1 MAFGNVL
8 MYNYMVKGK
17 LYIFTKEV
25 AKLKLC
31 IRAHDLGVKGTEA
44 ILQQLENLGIDGV
57 QMVCYKAY
65 DDIAYAPGA
74 MNQEKAEA
82 IGDAFAKAG
91 KMIPLVGA
99 YFNPVHSNAEKR
111 ERCFAVF
118 AEYLQYCKTMGC
130 QFVGS
135 ETGSYSD
142 DPWVYHPNN
151 RTPEAVEATA
161 AVFARLCEIAEEHGS
176 TVAVEGA
183 AGHVCHNVAALQ
195 RARQLMGKKTRV
207 IFDLYNYLDGSNQ
220 MEYLSILEEGL
231 ETFGEDILLFHMKD
245 CKLLPGEEPKQVPLG
260 TGDLDMEAILRRI
273 KAHNP
278 DAVLTLEGTTGGDIL
293 HAVNTIH
300 SIWERI

>member
-1 MAFGNVL
+1 M
-8 MYNYMVKGK
+8 
-17 LYIFTKEV
+17 YIFTKEV

-44 ILQQLENLGIDGV
+44 ILARLEALGIDGV

-65 DDIAYAPGA
+65 EDVAYAPGA

-82 IGDAFAKAG
+82 IGAAFQKAG

-99 YFNPVHSNAEKR
+99 YFNPVHSNIEKR
-111 ERCFAVF
+111 EKGFAVF
-118 AEYLQYCKTMGC
+118 AEYLRYCKAMGC
-130 QFVGS
+130 QYVGS

-161 AVFARLCEIAEEHGS
+161 AVFAKLCEIAEEAGT

-183 AGHVCHNVAALQ
+183 AGHVCHDPATLQ
-195 RARQLMGKKTRV
+195 KARQLMGRKTRV

-231 ETFGEDILLFHMKD
+231 ETFGSDILLFHMKD
-245 CKLLPGEEPKQVPLG
+245 CKLIPGGEPKQVPLG

-273 KAHNP
+273 KAHNE
-278 DAVLTLEGTTGGDIL
+278 DAVLTLEGTTGEDIA
-293 HAVNTIH
+293 HAVTTIH